1 MLEGWRIWDVESGK
15 FLSMEE
21 GWYGRSLCV
30 KEDRCG
36 SYEQRVMSRH
46 LDASDR

>member
-1 MLEGWRIWDVESGK
+1 MLGSWRVWEIGSEKCS
-15 FLSMEE
+15 SMEE